1 MEARI
6 QLSINHQSIFLN
18 HSPDKFSIFVVA
30 FRIVELFEIVHPVI
44 LRVVLNVGKLACIC
58 ILLHDREE
66 FRSNLIVIV

>member
-6 QLSINHQSIFLN
+6 QLSINHQSILLN
-18 HSPDKFSIFVVA
+18 HSPDKFSIFDVA
-30 FRIVELFEIVHPVI
+30 LRIVELFEIVHPVI
-44 LRVVLNVGKLACIC
+44 LRVVLNVGKLACIY